1 MAFTPRAQGRIVG
14 PVTRNPERDAALE
27 RYVEARRARPQ
38 IRPAPSAGLAV
49 NRVMKPLGG
58 SRKARGSSALALA
71 AIWPEIMGPR
81 WSRIS
86 APVRF
91 RGSKD
96 GRTLVI
102 TAPGQVS
109 ALMTAASG
117 QILERINAHYGHDYV
132 QALQFVQERRPA
144 PVQEP
149 VKRGLTPSEEARL
162 QDGLG
167 KLRNPRLREALEKLG
182 REVMRKEP

>member
-1 MAFTPRAQGRIVG
+1 MTNDLK
-14 PVTRNPERDAALE
+14 RNAALS

-58 SRKARGSSALALA
+58 KGKRRGSSALALA
-71 AIWPEIMGPR
+71 SIWPEIMGPR
-81 WSRIS
+81 WSKIS

-117 QILERINAHYGHDYV
+117 QILERINTHYGHDYV
-132 QALQFVQERRPA
+132 QALQFVQGKPTA
-144 PVQEP
+144 PVQP
-149 VKRGLTPSEEARL
+149 AVKRGLTPGEEARL
-162 QDGLG
+162 QSGLDGL
-167 KLRNPRLREALEKLG
+167 KNTRLRDALERLG
-182 REVMRKEP
+182 REVMRKDG

>member
-1 MAFTPRAQGRIVG
+1 MTDDPK
-14 PVTRNPERDAALE
+14 RNAAIE

-58 SRKARGSSALALA
+58 KGKRRGSSALALA

-81 WSRIS
+81 WSKIS

-117 QILERINAHYGHDYV
+117 QILERVNAHYGHDYV
-132 QALQFVQERRPA
+132 HALQFVQGKPVA
-144 PVQEP
+144 PPRAP
-149 VKRGLTPSEEARL
+149 VKRGLTPGEEL
-162 QDGLG
+162 
-167 KLRNPRLREALEKLG
+167 RLREGLDGVKNDRLRDALERLG
-182 REVMRKEP
+182 REVMRKER